1 VTAPLRFRAHSCS
14 RAPISVVRC
23 RAMLFRPNPPRLI
36 TVVVALA
43 LGVLGFIV
51 AWPVDQALP
60 YLEPVDRFIGQ
71 WGLEL
76 NREMGFLGLFACPS
90 LLAIGSLVP
99 GI

>member
-1 VTAPLRFRAHSCS
+1 MSAFARPDLRGTF
-14 RAPISVVRC
+14 P
-23 RAMLFRPNPPRLI
+23 AMRFRPNPPRLI

-43 LGVLGFIV
+43 LGVVGFII

-71 WGLEL
+71 WGLAL
-76 NREMGFLGLFACPS
+76 NREMGYLGLFACPT